1 MRPVHQY
8 GSRRPEQA
16 VGRESVPE
24 KGKKMSRFDSGKVRA
39 MFGGKGVYIA
49 LALCVMVVGV
59 LGWFAIFGGEEPVED
74 VVNPEPVVEQRPV
87 DNRPSEP
94 LPVEEKDL
102 EPQAEPAI
110 QPEPVEEVV
119 EVEEL
124 LPQVISPL
132 DGTTVTVFSM
142 TELMY
147 DETMGDWRTHNGLD
161 IQAAEGDAVK
171 TAADGTVVEV
181 VDDELMGTTVII
193 EHAGGYTTHYS
204 SLQTEPPVGKG
215 EEVFAGDIIG
225 YVGATAA
232 AESTMGPHLHFSV
245 AKDGKIV
252 DPAEYVG

>member
-1 MRPVHQY
+1 
-8 GSRRPEQA
+8 
-16 VGRESVPE
+16 
-24 KGKKMSRFDSGKVRA
+24 
-39 MFGGKGVYIA
+39 MFGGRGFYIA
-49 LALCVMVVGV
+49 LALCLVVVGV
-59 LGWFAIFGGEEPVED
+59 LGWYAVFGGEEPVEPA
-74 VVNPEPVVEQRPV
+74 VNPAPVVEQQPEEPDPV
-87 DNRPSEP
+87 VDQP
-94 LPVEEKDL
+94 PVEEP
-102 EPQAEPAI
+102 PQEEPAVEPVI
-110 QPEPVEEVV
+110 QPV

-142 TELMY
+142 TELLY

-171 TAADGTVVEV
+171 TAAGGVVVEV

-193 EHAGGYTTHYS
+193 EHAGGYTTQYS
-204 SLQTEPPVGKG
+204 SLLPDPPVGKG
-215 EEVFAGDIIG
+215 REVFAGDIIG

-245 AKDGKIV
+245 FQNGEIV